1 MERIKPEIE
10 NVKNY
15 DKQIHERLLKEKIE
29 KENLANLI
37 QFQNK
42 VNSDLA
48 HTSNPYSNEFNKDH
62 CDDEDLKYKHLQVI
76 APQTGIINNPK
87 QTMIKNNKLIKGPSN
102 SINNYNNIFQ
112 GSNPFNKSNKKLESS
127 NTNMLKKKMMEFMK
141 SSKSNPSKIT
151 SDKTIDYLNKEILKQ
166 KMAQFFV
173 QPTSPNYEILH
184 DDIHHIHMHD
194 PHLIVHHE
202 IPSKVHY
209 NNFKFKE
216 KINEN
221 PINNLNNF
229 ENMPFQNN
237 NVFTNIQS
245 PPSKENPFKAYYLN
259 GNEYD
264 KNLIPQ
270 MNFDFIPKGMEVKN

>member
-1 MERIKPEIE
+1 MERIKPEID

-48 HTSNPYSNEFNKDH
+48 KSSNPYSNEFNKDH

-76 APQTGIINNPK
+76 APQTGIIDNPK
-87 QTMIKNNKLIKGPSN
+87 QTMIRNKKLLKGPSK

-112 GSNPFNKSNKKLESS
+112 GSNPLIQSNKQLDSS
-127 NTNMLKKKMMEFMK
+127 NANLLKKKMMEFMK
-141 SSKSNPSKIT
+141 SSKTNPSNNNNKN
-151 SDKTIDYLNKEILKQ
+151 SLNYMNQEMLKQ
-166 KMAQFFV
+166 KVAQFFV
-173 QPTSPNYEILH
+173 QPTTPHFDIIQ
-184 DDIHHIHMHD
+184 DDNHHIDMND

-202 IPSKVHY
+202 IPSQIHY
-209 NNFKFKE
+209 DNFKFKQRS
-216 KINEN
+216 NEN
-221 PINNLNNF
+221 PINNFNNY
-229 ENMPFQNN
+229 ENFPFQNN
-237 NVFTNIQS
+237 NVFNNIQT
-245 PPSKENPFKAYYLN
+245 PPSKDNPFKPYYFN
-259 GNEYD
+259 GNDYD

-270 MNFDFIPKGMEVKN
+270 MNFDFLPKDIQVK